1 MKKLFLLGMFC
12 LSVATMADDVQK
24 IDVSKVSKITFEGDN
39 VVITYNNG
47 TATTTADMATVV
59 LDFSSATGIEER
71 VVLLEKEGLE
81 GKAVYN
87 LNGQQVGNSAARL
100 AKGVYII
107 NGKKVIVK

>member
-1 MKKLFLLGMFC
+1 MFC
-12 LSVATMADDVQK
+12 LSVAAMADDVQK

-47 TATTTADMATVV
+47 TATTTADMATVG

-87 LNGQQVGNSAARL
+87 LTGQQVGNSAARL

>member
-1 MKKLFLLGMFC
+1 MKKLFLLGMLC
-12 LSVATMADDVQK
+12 LSVAAMADDVQK

-107 NGKKVIVK
+107 NGKKIIVK

>member
-12 LSVATMADDVQK
+12 LSVAAMADDVQK

-81 GKAVYN
+81 GKAVYD

>member
-1 MKKLFLLGMFC
+1 
-12 LSVATMADDVQK
+12 MADDVQK

-87 LNGQQVGNSAARL
+87 LNGQQVGNSAAGL

>member
-1 MKKLFLLGMFC
+1 MFC
-12 LSVATMADDVQK
+12 LSVAAMADDVQK

-59 LDFSSATGIEER
+59 LDFSSATGIDER
-71 VVLLEKEGLE
+71 VAITEKEGLE
-81 GKAVYN
+81 GKAVYD

>member
-1 MKKLFLLGMFC
+1 MKKLFFLGMFC
-12 LSVATMADDVQK
+12 LSVAAMADDVQK

-81 GKAVYN
+81 GKTVYN
-87 LNGQQVGNSAARL
+87 LNGQQVGNSAVRL

>member
-1 MKKLFLLGMFC
+1 MKKLFLLGMLC
-12 LSVATMADDVQK
+12 LSVAAMADDVQK

-47 TATTTADMATVV
+47 TAATTADMATVV

>member
-12 LSVATMADDVQK
+12 LSVDAMADDVQK

-81 GKAVYN
+81 GKAVYD

>member
-1 MKKLFLLGMFC
+1 MKKLFFLGMLC
-12 LSVATMADDVQK
+12 LSAAAMADDVQK
-24 IDVSKVSKITFEGDN
+24 IDVTKVSKITFEGDN

-59 LDFSSATGIEER
+59 LDFTIVTGIDER
-71 VVLLEKEGLE
+71 LALTRKEGLE

-87 LNGQQVGNSAARL
+87 LKGQQVGNSAGRL

-107 NGKKVIVK
+107 EGKKVIIK

>member
-1 MKKLFLLGMFC
+1 MKKLFFLGMLC
-12 LSVATMADDVQK
+12 LSVAAMADDVQK

-87 LNGQQVGNSAARL
+87 LHGQQVGNSAARL

>member
-1 MKKLFLLGMFC
+1 MKKLFLLGMLC
-12 LSVATMADDVQK
+12 LSVAAMADDVQK

-87 LNGQQVGNSAARL
+87 LTGQQVGNSAARL

>member
-1 MKKLFLLGMFC
+1 MKKLFLLGMLC
-12 LSVATMADDVQK
+12 LSVAAMADDVQK

-87 LNGQQVGNSAARL
+87 LNGQQVGNSAVRL

>member
-12 LSVATMADDVQK
+12 LSVAAKADDVQK

>member
-1 MKKLFLLGMFC
+1 MFC
-12 LSVATMADDVQK
+12 LSMAAMADDVQK
-24 IDVSKVSKITFEGDN
+24 INVSKVSKITFEGDN

-59 LDFSSATGIEER
+59 LDFSSATGVEER

>member
-1 MKKLFLLGMFC
+1 M
-12 LSVATMADDVQK
+12 AAMADDVQK
-24 IDVSKVSKITFEGDN
+24 INVSKVSKITFEGDN

-59 LDFSSATGIEER
+59 LDFSSATGVEER

>member
-12 LSVATMADDVQK
+12 LSVAAMADDVQK

-87 LNGQQVGNSAARL
+87 LNGQQVGNSADRL

>member
-1 MKKLFLLGMFC
+1 MLC
-12 LSVATMADDVQK
+12 LSVAAKADDVQK

>member
-1 MKKLFLLGMFC
+1 MFC
-12 LSVATMADDVQK
+12 LSMAAMADDVQK

>member
-1 MKKLFLLGMFC
+1 MKKLFFLGMLC
-12 LSVATMADDVQK
+12 LSVAAMADDVQK

>member
-1 MKKLFLLGMFC
+1 MFC
-12 LSVATMADDVQK
+12 LSMAAKADDVQK

>member
-12 LSVATMADDVQK
+12 LSVAAMADDVQK

>member
-1 MKKLFLLGMFC
+1 MKKLFLLGMLC
-12 LSVATMADDVQK
+12 LSVAAMADDVQK

-81 GKAVYN
+81 GKAVYD

>member
-1 MKKLFLLGMFC
+1 MFC
-12 LSVATMADDVQK
+12 LSMAAMADDVQK
-24 IDVSKVSKITFEGDN
+24 IDVTKVSKITFEGDN